1 MHQST
6 LLRRVSSLVIGALA
20 ASMFMAML
28 AFFMAGRRETM
39 RMQEDA
45 VMEQN
50 GVYNQ
55 LIHIRTDFFDTE
67 GYMQSFFEAMT
78 VSKQA
83 FFLIDGNNNII
94 ARNTSNR
101 SGMSKEEIDE
111 ALQYFKDS
119 NKEAIT
125 DDLNQQTI
133 DSPSGFKKLLIIA
146 QQVEYCGQPAY
157 LISISSTSE
166 YNDMVMK
173 FLNILILSTLLAGML
188 MMIPA
193 YLFIRRII
201 LPIQSINNVAIEY
214 SKGNYNVRADES
226 DKGEVGELGASFN
239 TMADRLSR
247 SISDITTE
255 RNRLQDIFDIISD
268 GIIVVD
274 EHSNPIIVNK
284 AIHTIFDRAEANNM
298 FTERLQLIPFEE
310 VWKDFDECIYTQENK
325 ERTILDRDYAYQIT
339 IIPKLDDETG
349 DCIGA
354 TGFFRDIYNEQ
365 RNEQFRRDYVA
376 NISHELRTPLQTLR
390 GLIEPL
396 ADGMVKNEEDRK
408 RYYNIILD
416 ETMRLSRLI
425 TDMLELSKL
434 QSGTMALKTFPFD
447 LNNLISD
454 LEIKMRPIIEEA
466 GLTFN
471 VIYNSGRLPTV
482 MGNPDRVEQILIILL
497 DNAKKYT
504 PPGKSITIITD
515 YIEAE
520 KKVYVSVADT
530 GQGIHEYDI
539 NNIFDRFFKADRARG
554 KKGTGL
560 GLSIAKELLTY
571 MGETIKV
578 ASKYGE
584 GATFTFTL
592 SKAEA
597 GKNAWE

>member
-1 MHQST
+1 
-6 LLRRVSSLVIGALA
+6 
-20 ASMFMAML
+20 
-28 AFFMAGRRETM
+28 
-39 RMQEDA
+39 
-45 VMEQN
+45 
-50 GVYNQ
+50 
-55 LIHIRTDFFDTE
+55 
-67 GYMQSFFEAMT
+67 
-78 VSKQA
+78 
-83 FFLIDGNNNII
+83 
-94 ARNTSNR
+94 
-101 SGMSKEEIDE
+101 
-111 ALQYFKDS
+111 
-119 NKEAIT
+119 
-125 DDLNQQTI
+125 
-133 DSPSGFKKLLIIA
+133 
-146 QQVEYCGQPAY
+146 
-157 LISISSTSE
+157 
-166 YNDMVMK
+166 
-173 FLNILILSTLLAGML
+173 ML

-201 LPIQSINNVAIEY
+201 LPIQSINNVAVEY

-268 GIIVVD
+268 GIVVVD
-274 EHSNPIIVNK
+274 ENSNPIIVNK

-298 FTERLQLIPFEE
+298 FTERLQLIPFDE
-310 VWKDFDECIYTQENK
+310 VWKDFDECISTEESKN
-325 ERTILDRDYAYQIT
+325 RTILDRDYAYQIT
-339 IIPKLDDETG
+339 IIPKYDDDTG
-349 DCIGA
+349 ECIGA

-396 ADGMVKNEEDRK
+396 ADGMVKSEEDRK

-434 QSGTMALKTFPFD
+434 QSGTMAMKTFPFD

-466 GLTFN
+466 GLNFN
-471 VIYNSGRLPTV
+471 VIFNSGHLPTV

-504 PPGKSITIITD
+504 PPGKSITIMTD

-578 ASKYGE
+578 TSKYGE
-584 GATFTFTL
+584 GSTFTFTL

-597 GKNAWE
+597 GNAWE

>member
-1 MHQST
+1 MHQSS
-6 LLRRVSSLVIGALA
+6 LLRRVSALVIGALA
-20 ASMFMAML
+20 ASMFISMI
-28 AFFMAGRRETM
+28 AFFMAGRRETYSA
-39 RMQEDA
+39 EVENAID
-45 VMEQN
+45 QN
-50 GVYNQ
+50 KVYCQ
-55 LIHIRTDFFDTE
+55 LFRLKSDFFDNE
-67 GYMQSFFEAMT
+67 DYRDKFFES
-78 VSKQA
+78 VSASDQD
-83 FFLIDGNNNII
+83 FYLIDANYNII
-94 ARNTSNR
+94 ARKKSQQKV
-101 SGMSKEEIDE
+101 SAEETNE
-111 ALQYFKDS
+111 ALEQFRKADKS
-119 NKEAIT
+119 EIPEGVHSFS
-125 DDLNQQTI
+125 I
-133 DSPSGFKKLLIIA
+133 DSSYAVNKILIIF
-146 QQVEYCGQPAY
+146 QEVEFNGRLAY
-157 LISISSTSE
+157 LVSVSASSI
-166 YNDMVMK
+166 YNSVVMK
-173 FLNILILSTLLAGML
+173 FLNILLISTLLAGML

-193 YLFIRRII
+193 YIFIRRIL

-226 DKGEVGELGASFN
+226 DDSEVGELGASFN
-239 TMADRLSR
+239 AMADRLSR

-268 GIIVVD
+268 GIVVVD
-274 EHSNPIIVNK
+274 EESNPIIVNK

-298 FTERLQLIPFEE
+298 FTERLQLIPFDE
-310 VWKDFDECIYTQENK
+310 VWKDFDECISTQEHK
-325 ERTILDRDYAYQIT
+325 ERTILDREYAYQIT
-339 IIPKLDDETG
+339 IIPKFDDETG
-349 DCIGA
+349 ECIGA

-396 ADGMVKNEEDRK
+396 ADGMVKSEEDRK

-454 LEIKMRPIIEEA
+454 LEIKMRPIIEDS

-471 VIYNSGRLPTV
+471 VIFNSGRLPTV

-504 PPGKSITIITD
+504 PPGKSITIMTD

-571 MGETIKV
+571 MGESIKV
-578 ASKYGE
+578 NSKYGE
-584 GATFTFTL
+584 GSTFTFTL

-597 GKNAWE
+597 GNVWQ

>member
-20 ASMFMAML
+20 ASMLIAMI
-28 AFFMAGRRETM
+28 AFFMAGRRETYSTEI
-39 RMQEDA
+39 QTAID
-45 VMEQN
+45 QN
-50 GVYNQ
+50 KVYCQ
-55 LIHIRTDFFDTE
+55 LFRLKTDFFDNDD
-67 GYMQSFFEAMT
+67 YRDKFFES
-78 VSKQA
+78 VSASDQD
-83 FFLIDGNNNII
+83 FYLIDGNYNII
-94 ARNTSNR
+94 ARK
-101 SGMSKEEIDE
+101 KEYLKVSAEETNE
-111 ALQYFKDS
+111 ALEQFRKADKSKMEEGVSYFSIDSSSAS
-119 NKEAIT
+119 NKI
-125 DDLNQQTI
+125 
-133 DSPSGFKKLLIIA
+133 LIIF
-146 QQVEYCGQPAY
+146 QSVLFNGEPAY
-157 LISISSTSE
+157 LIAISSSSI
-166 YNDMVMK
+166 YNTVVMK
-173 FLNILILSTLLAGML
+173 FLNILLISTLLAGML

-193 YLFIRRII
+193 YLFIRRIL
-201 LPIQSINNVAIEY
+201 LPIQSINNVAVEY
-214 SKGNYNVRADES
+214 SKGNYNLRADES
-226 DKGEVGELGASFN
+226 DDSEVGELGASFN

-268 GIIVVD
+268 GIVVVD
-274 EHSNPIIVNK
+274 EESNPIIVNK

-298 FTERLQLIPFEE
+298 FTERLQLIPFDE
-310 VWKDFDECIYTQENK
+310 VWKDFDECISTQEHK
-325 ERTILDRDYAYQIT
+325 ERTILDREYAYQIT
-339 IIPKLDDETG
+339 IIPKFDDETG
-349 DCIGA
+349 ECIGA

-396 ADGMVKNEEDRK
+396 ADGMVKSEEDRK

-454 LEIKMRPIIEEA
+454 LEIKMRPIIEDS

-471 VIYNSGRLPTV
+471 VIFNSGHLPTV

-504 PPGKSITIITD
+504 PPGKSITIMTD

-578 ASKYGE
+578 NSKYGE

-597 GKNAWE
+597 GNAWQ

>member
-1 MHQST
+1 
-6 LLRRVSSLVIGALA
+6 
-20 ASMFMAML
+20 MFIAMI
-28 AFFMAGRRETM
+28 AFFMAGRRTTM
-39 RMQEDA
+39 NMEINTA
-45 VMEQN
+45 LEQN
-50 GVYNQ
+50 RVYYQ
-55 LIHIRTDFFDTE
+55 LFELKRDFFDNPDYSE
-67 GYMQSFFEAMT
+67 KFFRST
-78 VSKQA
+78 SKSTQD
-83 FFLIDGNNNII
+83 FYLLDGNNNII
-94 ARNTSNR
+94 GHTPES
-101 SGMSKEEIDE
+101 SLSVSKEETEE

-119 NKEAIT
+119 DKNGFGNE
-125 DDLNQQTI
+125 LYHQTI
-133 DSPSGFKKLLIIA
+133 DSTFGTKKLLIIVQTVTYA
-146 QQVEYCGQPAY
+146 GETAY
-157 LISISSTSE
+157 LVSITVTTAF
-166 YNDMVMK
+166 NDVVQQ
-173 FLNILILSTLLAGML
+173 FLNILVISTLLAGML

-193 YLFIRRII
+193 YLFIRKII
-201 LPIQSINNVAIEY
+201 LPIQSINNVAVEY

-226 DKGEVGELGASFN
+226 YKGEVGELGASFN
-239 TMADRLSR
+239 AMADRLSR

-268 GIIVVD
+268 GIVVVD
-274 EHSNPIIVNK
+274 ENSNPIIVNK

-298 FTERLQLIPFEE
+298 FTERLQLIPFDE
-310 VWKDFDECIYTQENK
+310 VWKDFDECISTEESKN
-325 ERTILDRDYAYQIT
+325 RTILDRDYAYQIT
-339 IIPKLDDETG
+339 IIPKFDDETAE
-349 DCIGA
+349 CIGA

-396 ADGMVKNEEDRK
+396 ADGMVKSEEDRK

-434 QSGTMALKTFPFD
+434 QSGTMAMKTFPFD

-466 GLTFN
+466 GLSFN
-471 VIYNSGRLPTV
+471 VIFNSGHLPTV
-482 MGNPDRVEQILIILL
+482 MGTPDRVEQILIILL

-504 PPGKSITIITD
+504 PPGKSITIMTD

-578 ASKYGE
+578 TSKYGE
-584 GATFTFTL
+584 GSTFTFTL

-597 GKNAWE
+597 GNAWE